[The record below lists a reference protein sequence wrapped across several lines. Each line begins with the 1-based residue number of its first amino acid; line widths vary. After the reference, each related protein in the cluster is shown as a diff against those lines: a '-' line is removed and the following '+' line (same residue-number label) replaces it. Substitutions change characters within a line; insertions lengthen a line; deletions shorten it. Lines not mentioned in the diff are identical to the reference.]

1 MATRKIL
8 YLDIVNDI
16 KGKIEKGLLKPGDIL
31 PSEHE
36 LSDFYDVSRTTLRK
50 SLALLVNENY
60 IYTIPGKGNFVCEPT
75 SSHYQFYFDE
85 IDSLNGEVDE
95 VKLLSVS
102 SISPGRKLMRE
113 LKIGSFEKV
122 IKVQK
127 AVQMNDTVVQY
138 MTIFLPYQ
146 KGNPIVEDVINFANF
161 HGITEKGKMQFQLK
175 KKLHIEMVRP
185 AHEICEIMELGRDE
199 YVYLISQNI
208 ISIEDNLPISYNE
221 FYIRKEYFSIH
232 AETVI

>member
-1 MATRKIL
+1 MRKIL

-16 KGKIEKGLLKPGDIL
+16 KGKIEKGDLKPGDIL

-75 SSHYQFYFDE
+75 SNHYQFYFDE
-85 IDSLNGEVDE
+85 IDSLQGEIDE
-95 VKLLSVS
+95 VKLVKVGV
-102 SISPGRKLMRE
+102 ISPGRRLMRE
-113 LKIGSFEKV
+113 LKIGAFEKV

-127 AVQMNDTVVQY
+127 TVYIDEDSAQY
-138 MTIFLPYQ
+138 MAIYLPYQ

-161 HGITEKGKMQFQLK
+161 HGIMEKGKMQFQLK
-175 KKLHIEMVRP
+175 KHLHIEMILPPLEVR
-185 AHEICEIMELGRDE
+185 R
-199 YVYLISQNI
+199 YLNTQPEEHVFMVSQRI
-208 ISIEDNLPISYNE
+208 VSVEDNMPISFSE
-221 FYIRKEYFSIH
+221 FYIKKEYFAIS

>member
-1 MATRKIL
+1 MRKIL

-16 KGKIEKGLLKPGDIL
+16 KGKIEKGDLKPGDIL

-75 SSHYQFYFDE
+75 SNHYQFYFDE
-85 IDSLNGEVDE
+85 IDSLNGEIDE
-95 VKLLSVS
+95 VKLVKVGV
-102 SISPGRKLMRE
+102 ISPGRRLMKE
-113 LKIGSFEKV
+113 LKIGAFEKV

-127 AVQMNDTVVQY
+127 TVNIEEDCAQY
-138 MTIFLPYQ
+138 MAIYLPYQ

-161 HGITEKGKMQFQLK
+161 HGIMEKAKMQFQLK
-175 KKLHIEMVRP
+175 KHLNIEMVLPSLEVRRYLRTQP
-185 AHEICEIMELGRDE
+185 EE
-199 YVYLISQNI
+199 YVFMVSQRI
-208 ISIEDNLPISYNE
+208 VSVEDNLPISFSE
-221 FYIRKEYFSIH
+221 FYIKKDYFKIS

>member
-1 MATRKIL
+1 MHRIL

-16 KGKIEKGLLKPGDIL
+16 KSKIEKGELKPGDVL

-36 LSDFYDVSRTTLRK
+36 LSELYDVSRTTLRK

-75 SSHYQFYFDE
+75 SNQYQFYFDE
-85 IDSLNGEVDE
+85 IDSLKGEIDE
-95 VKLLSVS
+95 VKLISVGV
-102 SISPGRKLMRE
+102 ISPGRKLMRE
-113 LKIGSFEKV
+113 LKVGASEKV

-127 AVQMNDTVVQY
+127 VVYIGDEIAEYTV
-138 MTIFLPYQ
+138 IFLPYQ

-161 HGITEKGKMQFQLK
+161 HGIMEKGKMQFQMK
-175 KKLHIEMVRP
+175 KHLSIEMMTP
-185 AHEICEIMELGRDE
+185 PHEIRDNLELERGE
-199 YVYLISQNI
+199 VVYLISQ
-208 ISIEDNLPISYNE
+208 SIVAVEDDMPISYNE
-221 FYIRKEYFSIH
+221 YYIKREFFSIN

>member
-16 KGKIEKGLLKPGDIL
+16 KAKIEKGMLKPGDIL

-75 SSHYQFYFDE
+75 SNHYQFYFDE

-95 VKLLSVS
+95 VKLISVS

-127 AVQMNDTVVQY
+127 AVQMDDEVVQY

-161 HGITEKGKMQFQLK
+161 HGIMEKGKMQFQMK
-175 KKLHIEMVRP
+175 KKLHIEITQP
-185 AHEICEIMELGRDE
+185 SHEIREYMGLSRDE
-199 YVYLISQNI
+199 YVYLVCQNI
-208 ISIEDNLPISYNE
+208 VSVEDNMPISYNE
-221 FYIRKEYFSIH
+221 FYIRRDYFAIN

>member
-16 KGKIEKGLLKPGDIL
+16 KAKIEKGMLKPGDIL

-75 SSHYQFYFDE
+75 SNHYQFYFDE
-85 IDSLNGEVDE
+85 IDSLNGEVDA
-95 VKLLSVS
+95 VKLISVS

-127 AVQMNDTVVQY
+127 AVQMDDEVVQY

-161 HGITEKGKMQFQLK
+161 HGIMEKGKMQFQMK
-175 KKLHIEMVRP
+175 KKLHIEITRP
-185 AHEICEIMELGRDE
+185 SHEIREYMGLSRDE
-199 YVYLISQNI
+199 YVYLVCQNI
-208 ISIEDNLPISYNE
+208 VSVEDNMPISYNE
-221 FYIRKEYFSIH
+221 FYIRRDYFAIN